1 MKLILLRN
9 LKPSS
14 MQDFCLC
21 YEEAAAF
28 VFATED
34 GSFRILQN
42 VVLPHRKTY
51 HIVMCLNTASSA

>member
-1 MKLILLRN
+1 
-9 LKPSS
+9 

-28 VFATED
+28 IFATED